1 MTPTSDAVEKI
12 RAGVDIEMIAAE
24 FIDHLFKLA
33 LARKGAAKDETGW
46 LCELPSS
53 AFGPSWWCVP
63 EHEFTT
69 DASKALRFARKQ
81 DAEDYIA
88 ETGEW
93 TDVIAT
99 EHMWPALSAAEELL
113 DKPAVMD
120 GHSTE
125 PDGDEE
131 P

>member
-1 MTPTSDAVEKI
+1 MTDEQLIAEAIHNGQHDLTT
-12 RAGVDIEMIAAE
+12 EMFFRLIG
-24 FIDHLFKLA
+24 
-33 LARKGAAKDETGW
+33 LARKGFDRWGEAGW
-46 LCELPSS
+46 LCELPST

-99 EHMWPALSAAEELL
+99 EHMWPS
-113 DKPAVMD
+113 PP
-120 GHSTE
+120 STSE
-125 PDGDEE
+125 REK
-131 P
+131 